1 MPVGT
6 CAPVLMIN
14 NTTQATSTN
23 LFLPGQENTA
33 SRNVLSAN
41 GYTISNNT
49 AKPVDNVYF
58 NKVTDNRY
66 VIYIPEYRNDGSIA
80 ASQIL
85 FDSDVVRGYSL
96 EFKDYSTDMVAFN
109 LLRNHIYRYRVKV
122 DDTGLVIKYIVEPW
136 NEKVAAG
143 ITFD

>member
-66 VIYIPEYRNDGSIA
+66 VIYIPEYRNDGNIA

>member
-1 MPVGT
+1 
-6 CAPVLMIN
+6 
-14 NTTQATSTN
+14 
-23 LFLPGQENTA
+23 
-33 SRNVLSAN
+33 
-41 GYTISNNT
+41 
-49 AKPVDNVYF
+49 VDNVYF